1 MSYCLIERVV
11 RKIFILETE
20 ENQSYL
26 STRSHAHGNGTN
38 AECELHLTKKSGGRE
53 VRKDLCEIVTEHSL
67 VIKLAAL
74 FVGYLNLSG
83 RTSH

>member
-1 MSYCLIERVV
+1 M
-11 RKIFILETE
+11 
-20 ENQSYL
+20 
-26 STRSHAHGNGTN
+26 AHGNETS
-38 AECELHLTKKSGGRE
+38 AECELHLIKRGGGLE

-83 RTSH
+83 RTSQYNHLANI